1 MTFLAGGLWVIP
13 LLILGAAVYSFIRGY
28 KQSKSGSL
36 EEGET
41 SGSTRESDIN
51 VPFWKCTATVY
62 GYIFTV
68 ALIVALIVMYNDK

>member
-1 MTFLAGGLWVIP
+1 MTFLAGGLWIIP
-13 LLILGAAVYSFIRGY
+13 LLILGAAVFSFIRGY

-51 VPFWKCTATVY
+51 IPFWKCTSTIY